1 MATGDTPYS
10 TMLSK
15 LYYSETLEGEKTQ
28 VAYVQ
33 EIPDFDPAP
42 EGIEWNALDTDYTG
56 QVPGRRSADAIAVP
70 VLFTEEQHDE
80 LKALDKT
87 KDYYWFI
94 LLPEETASQ
103 TGKPVCFYFQAKVRL
118 GMNALA
124 VDEMLQETLTLYKST
139 AVEESK
145 GLPTTSGVGG

>member
-1 MATGDTPYS
+1 MAGDVPYS

-15 LYYSETLEGEKTQ
+15 LFYSETKTGEKSQ

-33 EIPDFDPAP
+33 EIPEFDPAP
-42 EGIEWNALDTDYTG
+42 EGIEWSALDTDYTG
-56 QVPGRRSADAIAVP
+56 QVPGRRSADAIAIP

-103 TGKPVCFYFQAKVRL
+103 TGKPLCFSFQAKVRL
-118 GMNALA
+118 GMAALS
-124 VDEMLQETLTLYKST
+124 VDEMLQEILTLYKST
-139 AVEESK
+139 EVEESK
-145 GLPTTSGVGG
+145 GLPTA

>member
-1 MATGDTPYS
+1 MAGNTPYS

-15 LYYSETLEGEKTQ
+15 LYYAETLEGEKKQ
-28 VAYVQ
+28 VAFVQ

-42 EGIEWNALDTDYTG
+42 EGIAYSALDTDYEG

-94 LLPEETASQ
+94 LLPEETAST

-124 VDEMLQETLTLYKST
+124 IDEMLQETLTLYKST
-139 AVEESK
+139 EVSESK
-145 GLPTTSGVGG
+145 GLPTGTE

>member
-1 MATGDTPYS
+1 METGTPYS

-15 LYYSETLEGEKTQ
+15 LYYSETKEGEKKQ
-28 VAYVQ
+28 VAWVQ
-33 EIPDFDPAP
+33 EIPEFDPAP
-42 EGIEWNALDTDYTG
+42 EGIEFSALDTDYKG
-56 QVPGRRSADAIAVP
+56 QVPGRRSADAIAIP
-70 VLFTEEQHDE
+70 VLFTEQQHDT

-94 LLPEETASQ
+94 LLPEETATSPS
-103 TGKPVCFYFQAKVRL
+103 KPLCFYFQAKMRL

-145 GLPTTSGVGG
+145 GLPTA

>member
-1 MATGDTPYS
+1 MAGDTPYS

-42 EGIEWNALDTDYTG
+42 EGIEWSALDTDYTG

-70 VLFTEEQHDE
+70 VLFTEEQHDK
-80 LKALDKT
+80 LKALSKT
-87 KDYYWFI
+87 TDYYWFI
-94 LLPEETASQ
+94 LLPEETATQ
-103 TGKPVCFYFQAKVRL
+103 TGKPVCFYFKAKVRL
-118 GMNALA
+118 GMNALS

-145 GLPTTSGVGG
+145 GLPTASGVGG

>member
-1 MATGDTPYS
+1 MEPGTPNS

-15 LYYSETLEGEKTQ
+15 LYYSETKEGEKKQ
-28 VAYVQ
+28 VAWVQ
-33 EIPDFDPAP
+33 EIPEFDPAP
-42 EGIEWNALDTDYTG
+42 EGIEFSALDTDYTG
-56 QVPGRRSADAIAVP
+56 QVPGRRSADAIAIP
-70 VLFTEEQHDE
+70 VLFTEQQHDT

-94 LLPEETASQ
+94 LLPEETATAQS
-103 TGKPVCFYFQAKVRL
+103 KPLCFYFQAKMRL

-139 AVEESK
+139 AVEENK
-145 GLPTTSGVGG
+145 GLPTA